1 MRTKRIGV
9 ILAAAGLATVMG
21 MAGCGGMG
29 QTTEQL
35 ALPREGTEQN
45 GDAGQDTTGDKTSG
59 GVGSSGEG
67 EASGGEEALGEN
79 GGNASADG
87 IARQVQAPERYEAE
101 LSEEALTVR
110 VDAEVV
116 LPEGEGFK
124 QYKVTGRP
132 FAQEDLD
139 AVKRVILK
147 DAPLWCRDREAMEGS
162 NGFTSGEIRERIE
175 ALKEKAAENPGAVV
189 NDGKEETYEE
199 KIAMWEGLLAAALD
213 EPVIQDVEAVVP
225 YVEKTSQGQ
234 DTWEENFL
242 EGNAT
247 VDGEN
252 YWLVLDNN
260 FQSDWM
266 WAQMEVRSEDRSVG
280 DAWVKIEEEDI
291 PAGLDR
297 QQIREKAQALA
308 LEMGFSDFAPA
319 GEEFFQAFTE
329 SAEEEETIPGAIGYG
344 IHFAR
349 VLDGIP
355 VTYTHDPGQTVD
367 GDLAVWPYESL
378 HMVFDE
384 KGLTD
389 FVWVNPCD
397 IEKKSDEDVFLMPF
411 SDIQDIFEEMI
422 FQKYGWLA
430 KSGDASASFVISEV
444 RLGYM
449 RVRDET
455 GAGEGSMVPVWDFFG
470 SQTLTYADEIEA
482 KIASGELTY
491 KDGKIFNASGEPVQT
506 ENFSYVTSG
515 SYESFLTIEATNG
528 RIIVR
533 GIGR

>member
-9 ILAAAGLATVMG
+9 ILAAAGLAAVMN

-35 ALPREGTEQN
+35 AVPKEGTEQN
-45 GDAGQDTTGDKTSG
+45 GDAGQDTTDKT
-59 GVGSSGEG
+59 SGEG
-67 EASGGEEALGEN
+67 EASGGEAALGEN
-79 GGNASADG
+79 GGNVSADG

-116 LPEGEGFK
+116 LPEGAGFK

-132 FAQEDLD
+132 FAQEDFER
-139 AVKRVILK
+139 VKRVLLK
-147 DAPLWCRDREAMEGS
+147 DAPLWTRDREAMKGS
-162 NGFTSGEIRERIE
+162 NGFTRAEIEERIAE
-175 ALKEKAAENPGAVV
+175 LKSKAGGNQAAVE
-189 NDGKEETYEE
+189 NDGKKETYGE
-199 KIAMWEGLLAAALD
+199 KIAMWESLLDFAPE
-213 EPVIQDVEAVVP
+213 EPVIRDVEAVVP
-225 YVEKTSQGQ
+225 YVEKTSQEQ
-234 DTWEENFL
+234 DTMEENIL

-252 YWLVLDNN
+252 YWLVLNNN
-260 FQSDWM
+260 FQSDWL
-266 WAQMEVRSEDRSVG
+266 WAQMEVRSLGRSVG
-280 DAWVKIEEEDI
+280 DTWVKIEEESV

-329 SAEEEETIPGAIGYG
+329 GAEEEETIPGAIGYG

-397 IEKKSDEDVFLMPF
+397 IEKKSDEYVFLMPF
-411 SDIQDIFEEMI
+411 SDVQDIFEEMI
-422 FQKYGWLA
+422 FQKYGWLS
-430 KSGDASASFVISEV
+430 KSGDVSASFDVDEV

-449 RVRDET
+449 RIRDET
-455 GAGEGSMVPVWDFFG
+455 GSGEGSMVPVWDFFG
-470 SQTLTYADEIEA
+470 TQTLTYADEIEA
-482 KIASGELTY
+482 KIASGELLY
-491 KDGKIFNASGEPVQT
+491 KDGQILAASGEPAQP
-506 ENFSYVTSG
+506 EDFSYVSSG
-515 SYESFLTIEATNG
+515 SYESLLTIDATNG
-528 RIIVR
+528 RIVDR